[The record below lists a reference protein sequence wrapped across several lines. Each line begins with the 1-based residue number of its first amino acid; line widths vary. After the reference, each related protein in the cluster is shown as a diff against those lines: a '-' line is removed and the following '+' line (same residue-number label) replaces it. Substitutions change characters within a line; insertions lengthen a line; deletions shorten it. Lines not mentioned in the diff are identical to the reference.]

1 MVADGI
7 ERLGAQ
13 VQRGE
18 NDIGAVDGVVIAALE
33 ERRERRFGRMARRPV
48 PAVVAGGR
56 RRGQCDVQPHRAGD
70 AHRNLGDLD
79 GVSQPG
85 AEVIVV
91 GRDEHLALAGEAPER
106 LRMVDAV
113 EVALEARAEPIGLLG
128 LGSVAGPARPGGS
141 GSEDRLLVDLP
152 RLTRTGHM
160 AGLADPRGRVC
171 DANDTKVGT
180 ARWQTVLL
188 PLRPGY

>member
-1 MVADGI
+1 
-7 ERLGAQ
+7 
-13 VQRGE
+13 
-18 NDIGAVDGVVIAALE
+18 
-33 ERRERRFGRMARRPV
+33 MARRPV

-56 RRGQCDVQPHRAGD
+56 RRGQCDVQPHGAGD

-79 GVSQPG
+79 GVSQPR

-91 GRDEHLALAGEAPER
+91 GCDEHLALAGQPSER
-106 LRMVDAV
+106 LRVLDAV

-128 LGSVAGPARPGGS
+128 LGSVPRAARPGRS
-141 GSEDRLLVDLP
+141 GSEHCLLIDLP
-152 RLTRTGHM
+152 RLTRTRQM

-188 PLRPGY
+188 PLRPEY